1 MATTVDDR
9 IGLVIDGRYRLVAL
23 VGDGG
28 SARVYLADAVRLR
41 RQVAVK
47 ILRPGLVDD
56 PRFLHQFATEGE
68 VIANLQHE
76 NIVVIHDSGETDD
89 GPYLVTEYLAGG
101 SLKAMLDHGHVLT
114 PPQAVRIG
122 AQAAA
127 GLAVAHR
134 AGLVHRDV
142 KPGNL
147 LFDAEGRLKIADFG
161 VAQALSGS
169 ARTEPD
175 AFAPAT
181 ARYTAPDRLSSGKAE
196 PRSDVYSLCLTM
208 VESVTGEVPLLGPD
222 LMATFDLRSGQAV
235 PIPGDF
241 GPARAVLAR
250 SGSPDPDERPTAE
263 ELADLLSRAEE
274 LATRIEPLPLVGAVE
289 HLPDGDNSSRT
300 AVRGAGM
307 EVGGREVPAPGVA
320 TAGGVPGVAT
330 GDAAAGGA
338 AGVDRDG
345 VDQDGVASPDVAGE
359 SVGDEVGGARP
370 SRASRLPTHPADRRR
385 RRAGRRWLA
394 RAVGLLAIGVL
405 GVAAAVAVTTV
416 RSPSEPTAQ
425 VQAYTGRA
433 IDDVR
438 TAAGAAGWVL
448 GEREV
453 RSDDDP
459 PGTVVAQRPAA
470 GTERPEGSTVTV
482 DVVVGPY
489 LVLAPRLA
497 GLDATAAT
505 TRLEVR
511 GFQVGE
517 RTQRHDERVPA
528 GAVIEASVDGQVLA
542 GLSLHERATTVD
554 LVVSQGPEPRPVPEL
569 AGLDEEQAAAALT
582 EVRLALGTVTEEFSE
597 SVALG
602 EVVSQSVPP
611 GQQAARDSAVDVV
624 VSKGPDRRV
633 VPNLD
638 GRTID
643 EATTALEAVGLVRGG
658 VQGSGPIV
666 RFTEPA
672 AGSRLPPGSEVVLFT
687 PG

>member
-1 MATTVDDR
+1 MAATVDDR

-68 VIANLQHE
+68 VIANLQHQ
-76 NIVVIHDSGETDD
+76 NVVVIHDSGETDD

-101 SLKAMLDHGHVLT
+101 SLKAMLDHGRLLT
-114 PPQAVRIG
+114 PPQAVRVG

-147 LFDAEGRLKIADFG
+147 LFDADGRLKIADFG
-161 VAQALSGS
+161 VAQALSGA

-181 ARYTAPDRLSSGKAE
+181 ARYTAPDRLSSGRAE
-196 PRSDVYSLCLTM
+196 PRSDVYSLCLTV

-235 PIPGDF
+235 AIPDEF

-250 SGSPDPDERPTAE
+250 SGSPDPDERPTAD
-263 ELADLLSRAEE
+263 ELAETLSRAEA

-289 HLPDGDNSSRT
+289 HVPDVDAGSRT
-300 AVRGAGM
+300 AVRGAAA
-307 EVGGREVPAPGVA
+307 V
-320 TAGGVPGVAT
+320 
-330 GDAAAGGA
+330 AAGGA
-338 AGVDRDG
+338 GGPDGSVADGAASGTAADAPVEGGPPGGETDDRPR
-345 VDQDGVASPDVAGE
+345 S
-359 SVGDEVGGARP
+359 
-370 SRASRLPTHPADRRR
+370 SRASRLAPHPADRRR
-385 RRAGRRWLA
+385 PRTRRRWLA
-394 RAVGLLAIGVL
+394 RAVGLAVLVVL
-405 GVAAAVAVTTV
+405 GLAAAIAVTTV

-425 VQAYTGRA
+425 VQAFTGRA
-433 IDDVR
+433 IEDVR
-438 TAAGAAGWVL
+438 TSAGAAGWVL

-459 PGTVVAQRPAA
+459 PGTVVRQRPAP
-470 GTERPEGSTVTV
+470 GTELPEGSTVSV

-489 LVLAPRLA
+489 LILTPRLA
-497 GLDATAAT
+497 GLEAGAATA
-505 TRLEVR
+505 RLEAR

-517 RTQRHDERVPA
+517 RMQRHDETVPA
-528 GAVIEASVDGQVLA
+528 GAVIEGSIDGQVEP
-542 GLSLHERATTVD
+542 GLTLHERGTEVT
-554 LVVSQGPEPRPVPEL
+554 LVVSQGPQPRPVPEL
-569 AGLDEEQAAAALT
+569 AGLDAEQAGAALA
-582 EVRLALGTVTEEFSE
+582 EVQLVLGTVTEEFSE
-597 SVALG
+597 TVALG
-602 EVVSQSVPP
+602 AVVSQSVAA
-611 GQQAARDSAVDVV
+611 GQDVARDSAVDVV

-633 VPNLD
+633 VPDLD

-643 EATTALEAVGLVRGG
+643 EATAALEAVGLVRGG

-672 AGSRLPPGSEVVLFT
+672 AGARLAPGTEVVLFT